1 MSLKDSAADT
11 AAKSLD
17 KVFKQLDNGKTD
29 PADVSAAN
37 LAMGVADVFGV
48 TAQDYARRLGPS

>member
-1 MSLKDSAADT
+1 MNLKDDAADT
-11 AAKSLD
+11 AAQALS
-17 KVFKQLDNGKTD
+17 KVFDQLDNGRPD

-48 TAQDYARRLGPS
+48 TAQDYADRLAPS